1 MKTIPTHAGWHVGTV
16 MNVATLTG
24 RVTTTDDSTAGMAGV
39 LSMTHGTTTPGIMTH
54 GTTTH
59 GITDMQDGTAAGMP
73 DGTDGMDGIPTT
85 LGGGDGMTI
94 IILYMAAAEAAQ
106 DITAP
111 GVQALTTTAAAN
123 TVAPPRH
130 SVPDAAS
137 APA

>member
-1 MKTIPTHAGWHVGTV
+1 MTTTPTHAAWHDGTD
-16 MNVATLTG
+16 MNATTLTG
-24 RVTTTDDSTAGMAGV
+24 RAITTDDSTAGMAGAH
-39 LSMTHGTTTPGIMTH
+39 STTPGTTTPGIMTH

-73 DGTDGMDGIPTT
+73 DGTDGMDGTPTT
-85 LGGGDGMTI
+85 LGVGDGMTT